1 MSNHDN
7 AKHLLSEADKRLSF
21 ARQAL
26 QEGYFPLAF
35 RLSQECVELSLK
47 ALLIYGALDPPKQHD
62 VGWVLQQFR
71 GRFPQLTDAE
81 IAEMSAVSA
90 RLRAKREVSMY
101 GSDDFKLPPS
111 AFIDAGE
118 AAAAVADA
126 VKVFANC
133 RRAAKLP

>member
-7 AKHLLSEADKRLSF
+7 AKYLLADADKRLSV
-21 ARQAL
+21 AQQVL

-47 ALLIYGALDPPKQHD
+47 ALLIYGALDPPKWHD
-62 VGWVLQQFR
+62 VGQTLQQFR
-71 GRFPQLTDAE
+71 PRFPQLTDAE
-81 IAEMSAVSA
+81 LAEMSAVSA

-111 AFIDAGE
+111 AFIDQAE
-118 AAAAVADA
+118 AAQAVSDA
-126 VKVFANC
+126 ERVITNC
-133 RRAAKLP
+133 RRAMRFP